1 VAATH
6 TADSWTNGTFYVHG
20 NHRGDVTAVRS
31 GAVTVGQY
39 DYTAFGEV
47 LSVTGCYTPRFG
59 FSSKEFDR
67 SVGLNYYGYRYLSP
81 ALGRFISADPLGLAA
96 GLNCFEFC
104 GSDPIDNIDQY
115 GLWAGWASGEP
126 VSTGESFVP
135 IWGSGRQAIN
145 DYSTG
150 HYVWGSVN
158 TVMAVSDLVLVKT
171 VATGVARG
179 AWKTGGVA
187 WSTVRGWM
195 GETGR
200 AEAGQQVHHWA
211 IPRNGWGKEIP
222 DWLKNQPWNLMP
234 MESAELH
241 QAIHG
246 WGELGEFGRF
256 WSGTP
261 DWFKALLI
269 SEYGRIGNDFRS
281 GGQHGCK

>member
-1 VAATH
+1 MEDRFDLDEIESLPAFNVPTFFTFIEAETF
-6 TADSWTNGTFYVHG
+6 DSTLCTYAITVVNEIPYNG
-20 NHRGDVTAVRS
+20 
-31 GAVTVGQY
+31 
-39 DYTAFGEV
+39 V
-47 LSVTGCYTPRFG
+47 LCYA
-59 FSSKEFDR
+59 
-67 SVGLNYYGYRYLSP
+67 LSP
-81 ALGRFISADPLGLAA
+81 F
-96 GLNCFEFC
+96 
-104 GSDPIDNIDQY
+104 

-145 DYSTG
+145 DLSTG
-150 HYVWGSVN
+150 HYGWGAVN
-158 TVMAVSDLVLVKT
+158 TVMAVSDLFLVKT
-171 VATGVARG
+171 VATGVSKG

-187 WSTVRGWM
+187 WSTVRKWM
-195 GETGR
+195 GKTGQ

-211 IPRNGWGKEIP
+211 IPRNGWGKDVP
-222 DWLKNQPWNLMP
+222 DWFKNQPWNLMP

-281 GGQHGCK
+281 GGQDGCK